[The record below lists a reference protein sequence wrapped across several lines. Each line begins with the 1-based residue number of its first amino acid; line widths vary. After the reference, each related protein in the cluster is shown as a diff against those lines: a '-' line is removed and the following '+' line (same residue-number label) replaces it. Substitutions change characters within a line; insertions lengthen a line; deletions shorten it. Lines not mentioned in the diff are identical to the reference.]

1 MLLNAAKCQGYS
13 FYRFWVIKGKPT
25 GGNYP
30 PTQRVGVNG
39 NSQSNGDNLMSNIH
53 KIIEKYKR
61 VGVRNIFAS
70 GLVGKPTHTRK
81 SSYLHLKLLP

>member
-1 MLLNAAKCQGYS
+1 MLRNAKVTAFTVFELLKENQQGGTTL
-13 FYRFWVIKGKPT
+13 W
-25 GGNYP
+25 
-30 PTQRVGVNG
+30 VGVNG